1 MGGQAGSTSLWLG
14 WDQDPT
20 GLNYGICKTPIAAG
34 IIATGGLDHDVVPG
48 APDDSILLYRMEST
62 APAAAMPEIGRSIV
76 HDEGNAL
83 IREWIAALDP
93 GPCS

>member
-1 MGGQAGSTSLWLG
+1 
-14 WDQDPT
+14 
-20 GLNYGICKTPIAAG
+20 
-34 IIATGGLDHDVVPG
+34 
-48 APDDSILLYRMEST
+48 MEST